1 MIVINELHPVC
12 SHLQRLH
19 IVCIVKARLIREIV
33 KVIIWVGE
41 TNDYCYIWVG
51 KWTIIIRSIQDAKNT
66 ASLHKYAKNR
76 LSGKFIG
83 GNDLEMQYFAKKELW
98 FERFWRWNFS
108 ILMQLLCSFQLHP
121 AFKSVR
127 ICQMLP
133 QNLKFK
139 EKGVFYWFKYIL
151 NEYFYSPSFFC
162 ELVSFNYVRPHI
174 IYKSK
179 HTLASTSL
187 YSPWPFDVAI
197 VTDQQRAKRTNLIF
211 LKEMFSLGSLF
222 LIKNVCIG
230 FRWFHMTVAEY

>member
-51 KWTIIIRSIQDAKNT
+51 RRGTIIIRSIQDAKNT
-66 ASLHKYAKNR
+66 ASLHKYAKNW

-83 GNDLEMQYFAKKELW
+83 GNDLEMQYFAKKERW

-139 EKGVFYWFKYIL
+139 EKGVFCMNTFTHLASSVNLYLI
-151 NEYFYSPSFFC
+151 EYF
-162 ELVSFNYVRPHI
+162 I
-174 IYKSK
+174 IF
-179 HTLASTSL
+179 TLAVWCGKSD
-187 YSPWPFDVAI
+187 WP
-197 VTDQQRAKRTNLIF
+197 TESQ
-211 LKEMFSLGSLF
+211 
-222 LIKNVCIG
+222 
-230 FRWFHMTVAEY
+230 EY

>member
-1 MIVINELHPVC
+1 MLNMNKNVTWNIRKKECISLYLSSPVQNDCHQWTPSCLFSPAALAHSLYSQDAIDPRNCQGYHLGWGNERLLLH
-12 SHLQRLH
+12 LGW
-19 IVCIVKARLIREIV
+19 E
-33 KVIIWVGE
+33 
-41 TNDYCYIWVG
+41 
-51 KWTIIIRSIQDAKNT
+51 KWTINIRSIQAAKKT
-66 ASLHKYAKNR
+66 RLHFMNMQKNR

-83 GNDLEMQYFAKKELW
+83 ENDHEMQYFAKKELW

-121 AFKSVR
+121 AFKSVQ

-162 ELVSFNYVRPHI
+162 ELVSLNYVRPHI

-179 HTLASTSL
+179 HTSEYFIIFTLAVWCGKSDCPTES
-187 YSPWPFDVAI
+187 
-197 VTDQQRAKRTNLIF
+197 Q
-211 LKEMFSLGSLF
+211 
-222 LIKNVCIG
+222 
-230 FRWFHMTVAEY
+230 EY

>member
-1 MIVINELHPVC
+1 M
-12 SHLQRLH
+12 
-19 IVCIVKARLIREIV
+19 
-33 KVIIWVGE
+33 
-41 TNDYCYIWVG
+41 
-51 KWTIIIRSIQDAKNT
+51 IIIRSIQDAKNT
-66 ASLHKYAKNR
+66 ASLHKYAKNW

-121 AFKSVR
+121 AFKSVQ

-151 NEYFYSPSFFC
+151 NENFYSPCFFC

-187 YSPWPFDVAI
+187 YYHLGRLMWQEW
-197 VTDQQRAKRTNLIF
+197 VTNRKPRVLTSSFWKRCF
-211 LKEMFSLGSLF
+211 LWGHFS
-222 LIKNVCIG
+222 
-230 FRWFHMTVAEY
+230 W